1 MQLIKS
7 RGGQLTDRIQKLK
20 DKDRQLH
27 KTFMRAIQPGDY
39 LLEDYAHVQ
48 PRLLHV
54 ERLSETF
61 QGVFWV
67 EEVTRGDGFYSD
79 STSYSVVHM
88 ETPNSTIGE
97 TTLKRVTGP
106 RLADALANIGVPYTE
121 EEQEAWLDE
130 AALPRDKSSQA
141 THTTDGKG
149 GTGIPVSPEWQ
160 PGRTQRSIRTD
171 ELIDPNSEI
180 DSGADWSDDDSYR
193 GSHASDSLKAEES
206 EEEEEEEEEEVEHV
220 DDDFKPEHLVKRKG
234 EPSFQVTASAISAK
248 LPT

>member
-1 MQLIKS
+1 
-7 RGGQLTDRIQKLK
+7 
-20 DKDRQLH
+20 
-27 KTFMRAIQPGDY
+27 
-39 LLEDYAHVQ
+39 
-48 PRLLHV
+48 
-54 ERLSETF
+54 
-61 QGVFWV
+61 VFWV
-67 EEVTRGDGFYSD
+67 KEVSRGDGFYSD

-106 RLADALANIGVPYTE
+106 RLADALANIGVSYTE
-121 EEQEAWLDE
+121 EEQEAWLDQ
-130 AALPRDKSSQA
+130 AALPPDKSRQA

-206 EEEEEEEEEEVEHV
+206 EEEEEEEEEEEVEHV